1 MSHCKL
7 KSLYFCAA
15 EYFSP
20 VTDKILK
27 RPSNATKNVPTLPH
41 VKDPAIYQTSHFD

>member
-1 MSHCKL
+1 M

-15 EYFSP
+15 EYLSP

-27 RPSNATKNVPTLPH
+27 KASTATKSVPTLPYAT
-41 VKDPAIYQTSHFD
+41 DPTIYQASHFD